1 MTISNGVPGRMYSHY
16 PYRFRNS
23 DGEETTASINT
34 LILDYDYLDV
44 LGLEI
49 ADGRNLSRE
58 IASDATDNYLINEA
72 AARELGMVNSEIQ
85 EGPVGMDL
93 QVINRQ
99 RPKGK
104 IAGVVKDFHYASL
117 HRRIEPLAMWI
128 GSGEYWL
135 VALRI
140 SGGNISETLK
150 VIEQEWSRL
159 APAFPFAYKFL
170 DEDFDRLYKSEQKL
184 SAVLGAFSG
193 LAVFIA
199 CLGLLGLSSFIAE
212 QRTKEV
218 GIRKVLGASVSN
230 IVVLFSQ
237 DFLKLVALAFI
248 IACPIA
254 YWAMNRWLQD
264 FAYRMELGLGTFVL
278 AGGLAFFSAL
288 VTLSYQA
295 IKAALANPVEA
306 LRYE

>member
-1 MTISNGVPGRMYSHY
+1 LIIGTIVVVGQMNFMKNSKLGFKKEQVVCLEPPREILKSYDAFKQNLLRHSGVTSMTISNGVPGRMYSHY
-16 PYRFRNS
+16 PYRFRNN
-23 DGEETTASINT
+23 DGEETTVSINT

-49 ADGRNLSRE
+49 AEGRNLSRE

-99 RPKGK
+99 RQNGK
-104 IAGVVKDFHYASL
+104 IVGVVKDFHYASL

-128 GSGEYWL
+128 GAGEYWL

-140 SGGNISETLK
+140 SGGNISQTLK

-218 GIRKVLGASVSN
+218 GP
-230 IVVLFSQ
+230 
-237 DFLKLVALAFI
+237 AL
-248 IACPIA
+248 P
-254 YWAMNRWLQD
+254 YNL
-264 FAYRMELGLGTFVL
+264 
-278 AGGLAFFSAL
+278 
-288 VTLSYQA
+288 
-295 IKAALANPVEA
+295 
-306 LRYE
+306 